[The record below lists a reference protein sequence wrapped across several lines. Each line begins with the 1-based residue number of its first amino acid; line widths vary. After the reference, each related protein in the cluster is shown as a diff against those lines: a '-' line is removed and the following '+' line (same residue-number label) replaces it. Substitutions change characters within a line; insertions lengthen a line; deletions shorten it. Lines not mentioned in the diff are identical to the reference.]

1 MNWHNFA
8 SRIIQFFWLW
18 KPYSFETVQFPLKI
32 TILRL
37 NIRRKYHLRN
47 NPTKI
52 PLKLAFFHIIPTSL
66 VLANRLLLAKTCFFS
81 SFCCILIKI
90 VRRKKALT
98 ALVVFFRLNLFQ
110 ALCPAFFGGL
120 ENAKKWTKCS
130 PSFFQEPPCF
140 QKWNINWC
148 SKAEL
153 WAKFDKL

>member
-52 PLKLAFFHIIPTSL
+52 LLKLAFFHIIATSL
-66 VLANRLLLAKTCFFS
+66 VLANRLLLAKPCFFHIVAFS
-81 SFCCILIKI
+81 SKLLEG
-90 VRRKKALT
+90 KKHWRPWLFFSAWTFFKLF
-98 ALVVFFRLNLFQ
+98 AQLSLGDLKMQKNEPNVLHLFFKSHLVFKS
-110 ALCPAFFGGL
+110 
-120 ENAKKWTKCS
+120 E
-130 PSFFQEPPCF
+130 
-140 QKWNINWC
+140 I
-148 SKAEL
+148 
-153 WAKFDKL
+153 

>member
-98 ALVVFFRLNLFQ
+98 ALVVFFSAWTFFKLFAQ
-110 ALCPAFFGGL
+110 LSLGDLKMQKNEPNVLHLFFKSHL
-120 ENAKKWTKCS
+120 VFKSE
-130 PSFFQEPPCF
+130 
-140 QKWNINWC
+140 I
-148 SKAEL
+148 
-153 WAKFDKL
+153 